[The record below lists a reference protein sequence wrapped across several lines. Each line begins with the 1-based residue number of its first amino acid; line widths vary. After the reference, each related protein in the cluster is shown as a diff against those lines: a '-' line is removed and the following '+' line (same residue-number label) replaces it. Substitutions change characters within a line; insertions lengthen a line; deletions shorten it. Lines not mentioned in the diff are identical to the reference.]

1 MTTETQQAVAP
12 AAEVEVNPTVS
23 AEATPATQEATPTAA
38 PAADTATTQ
47 ETPPADAAADAEGPA
62 EFVTYGHPAADA
74 AVEMI
79 REAGVTPEQATAWF
93 KEAAATQDLSKIDY
107 AAMEAALGK
116 SKAAVVQSAVKEF
129 LGETIATRNEAVD
142 AAYNAVGGKEA
153 FETARDYAKNSKDP
167 AVQKQLA
174 VLLPMFELGPGAAAI
189 AARELKTLYEAG
201 PNNSALSNSVTHGD
215 SLDNSGG
222 ETIGKRDYYEQITA
236 AHKKGDKQEIQR
248 LNNLRQYSIKQG
260 VQ

>member
-1 MTTETQQAVAP
+1 MTTETQQAAAP
-12 AAEVEVNPTVS
+12 AVEAEVNSTVT
-23 AEATPATQEATPTAA
+23 AEATPATQEAPTADT
-38 PAADTATTQ
+38 PAADPAPTAK
-47 ETPPADAAADAEGPA
+47 EPPADAEGPA

-93 KEAAATQDLSKIDY
+93 KEAAASQDLSKIDL
-107 AAMEAALGK
+107 AAMEAAMGK

-129 LGETIATRNEAVD
+129 LGETIATRNEAVN

-174 VLLPMFELGPGAAAI
+174 VLLPMFELGAGAAAI

-201 PNNSALSNSVTHGD
+201 PNNSALSNSVAHGD

-260 VQ
+260 IQ